1 MATLVSILMRFPRTL
16 FVWGNLSDIGTFFLM
31 AISLLPYVSTFSEQ
45 FYFWKSYF
53 LTLFQSN
60 CLYTEAPFSEQSLLS
75 KWLFFQNRYY
85 FRAKLLPSNHSL
97 RIESSWGKLLFGIAT
112 FLLEDLLRI
121 TISTEEL
128 LFPRRYFSAQQ
139 QLFQKSYILE
149 KVNFSE
155 KQYSALPTFSGELPF

>member
-1 MATLVSILMRFPRTL
+1 MFRLFQNSFIFEKATSSHFFRVTACIREL
-16 FVWGNLSDIGTFFLM
+16 FIYFFL
-31 AISLLPYVSTFSEQ
+31 
-45 FYFWKSYF
+45 FW
-53 LTLFQSN
+53 
-60 CLYTEAPFSEQSLLS
+60 EAPFSEQSLLS